1 MLIKYF
7 LESIRGRDALKDMPV
22 SYKETDPEKLNT
34 NVWNRFNWLSDGL
47 F

>member
-1 MLIKYF
+1 MHIKYF
-7 LESIRGRDALKDMPV
+7 LESIRGRDTLKDIPV
-22 SYKETDPEKLNT
+22 SYMKIDPEKLNT